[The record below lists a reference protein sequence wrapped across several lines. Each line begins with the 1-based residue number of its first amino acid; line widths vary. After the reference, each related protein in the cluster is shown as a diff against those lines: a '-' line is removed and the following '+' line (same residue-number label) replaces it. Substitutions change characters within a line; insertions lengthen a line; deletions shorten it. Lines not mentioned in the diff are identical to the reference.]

1 MTATSKVTLVYNGE
15 DNFSK
20 ETLAY
25 MNILSSNIKK
35 YDTSKVRLSVSF
47 IKNLLLR
54 LNIDSKELIIEGS
67 NFRDRFESQVDQY
80 KEDDYIKLFHQH
92 PELLKTPIVLTDSK
106 AFIITNKSDIFN
118 IQTIV

>member
-1 MTATSKVTLVYNGE
+1 MHSTSIVTLVYNGE
-15 DNFSK
+15 DDFSK

-25 MNILSSNIKK
+25 IYILSSNVKK
-35 YDTSKVRLSVSF
+35 YDTSKIRLNVSF

-54 LNIDSKELIIEGS
+54 LNMDSKELIREES
-67 NFRDRFESQVDQY
+67 NFRIRFESQVDQF
-80 KEDDYIKLFHQH
+80 KEEDYIKLFYHH
-92 PELLKTPIVLTDSK
+92 PELLKTPIVLTESK